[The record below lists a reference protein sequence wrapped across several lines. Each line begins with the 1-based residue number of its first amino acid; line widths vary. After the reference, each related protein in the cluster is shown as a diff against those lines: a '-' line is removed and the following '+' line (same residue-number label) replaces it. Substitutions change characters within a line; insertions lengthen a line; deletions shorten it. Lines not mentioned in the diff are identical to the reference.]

1 MYYLPYLFEAVKAM
15 LPQQAGLMS
24 CTYLLSGSLT
34 TIISGA
40 AISKFGIYTPF
51 MWAGSLIFVA
61 GSTLFLTLS
70 QDSSVAQL
78 IVSQVLSGIGFGAA
92 TQIPFIAVQVV
103 LSKEDIASGSKLPLT
118 LIAIPRLTVP
128 FQLL

>member
-1 MYYLPYLFEAVKAM
+1 M

-34 TIISGA
+34 TILSGA
-40 AISKFGIYTPF
+40 AISKLGIYPPF
-51 MWAGSLIFVA
+51 MWAGSLLFVM
-61 GSTLFLTLS
+61 GSTMFLTLT

-78 IVSQVLSGIGFGAA
+78 IASQVVSGIGFGAA

-118 LIAIPRLTVP
+118 LLAISRLTVS